1 MANKKIR
8 MKLLEYDLKQWQLA
22 KLMGVSET
30 TIYRMLREELPAE
43 RQKEILSLIEDW
55 RDAQ

>member
-30 TIYRMLREELPAE
+30 TVYRMLREELPAE